1 MNASELHESVRED
14 NDTALSRLGSSKSLY
29 AATGG
34 EMEADAVLEAAA
46 DAEHAAAATFR
57 AWADSEDDV
66 RKTTE
71 SSSAAHQNA
80 QRSEDADAR
89 EAFEATASEERDH
102 YDAVVGELDA
112 HDPGESE
119 PSAMQQ
125 HLRGLDSTA
134 ERAGGLLGR
143 VLAAEKSKEQLTGF
157 FVGQADPQTAQLFRD
172 LKSDLDDQRDRALA
186 LLDSVCETDADWDAA
201 KAAADAAVQSA
212 YDEYTEQLEA
222 MGVNPK
228 PVC

>member
-1 MNASELHESVRED
+1 MDASELHDSVRED

-34 EMEADAVLEAAA
+34 EMEAGPVLEAAA
-46 DAEHAAAATFR
+46 AAEYAAAETFA
-57 AWADSEDDV
+57 AWADSED
-66 RKTTE
+66 
-71 SSSAAHQNA
+71 NP
-80 QRSEDADAR
+80 DAS
-89 EAFEATASEERDH
+89 EAFEATAAEERDH
-102 YDAVVGELDA
+102 YDAVLGELDDYDA
-112 HDPGESE
+112 EDADPN
-119 PSAMQQ
+119 AMQT
-125 HLRGLDSTA
+125 HLRDLDATV

-143 VLAAEKSKEQLTGF
+143 ILATEKSKEQLTGF

-172 LKSDLDDQRDRALA
+172 LKGDLDGQLERVRD
-186 LLDSVCETDADWDAA
+186 LLDAVCEDDDWAAA
-201 KAAADAAVQSA
+201 KAAADAAVQAA

>member
-1 MNASELHESVRED
+1 MNASELHDAVREG
-14 NDTALSRLGSSKSLY
+14 NETALSRLGSSKSLY

-46 DAEHAAAATFR
+46 DAEHAAAETFEK
-57 AWADSEDDV
+57 WADSEG
-66 RKTTE
+66 
-71 SSSAAHQNA
+71 
-80 QRSEDADAR
+80 DADAR

-102 YDAVVGELDA
+102 YETVAGELDA
-112 HDPGESE
+112 HDPSDDPG
-119 PSAMQQ
+119 AMQTY
-125 HLRGLDSTA
+125 LRGLDATV

-143 VLAAEKSKEQLTGF
+143 LLATEKSKEQLTGF

-172 LKSDLDDQRDRALA
+172 LKGDLDGQRDRALA
-186 LLDSVCETDADWDAA
+186 LLDSVCDSDEDWDAA
-201 KAAADAAVQSA
+201 NAAADAAIQAA